1 MFLLVVAVFAQTI
14 HYTVAIKRLNPNR
27 VCAAILTSVW
37 QFPLHRASFAL
48 AALECKIII
57 RKRKTTGAALL
68 LLFLLVK
75 AVLALVALVVTIQ
88 LDGAVLALPCADILL
103 LVHLLAVTAAITA
116 TVAANTDA

>member
-37 QFPLHRASFAL
+37 QFPLLSYTVTTPGITFAITILVLVLHCASFTL

-57 RKRKTTGAALL
+57 RKRKAAGAALL
-68 LLFLLVK
+68 LLPLIGL
-75 AVLALVALVVTIQ
+75 LALTLVLI
-88 LDGAVLALPCADILL
+88 
-103 LVHLLAVTAAITA
+103 VHLLAVTAAITA